1 MSRSRRMGTAILI
14 LSVTLSA
21 LWGYVLRRELHGGIG
36 MVDFGA
42 IYYGSRCALQHK
54 DPYDPGTVLREFEA
68 DGGRFPGESYAAEA
82 AQAALINGINLP
94 TALFLAAPLALLP
107 WGMAQILWIFF
118 NALPLVLAAYL
129 LWDLGANRVP
139 ILWLCLAGFILAN
152 CQNLF
157 FLGDAAGIAVGL
169 CIIAACCFLRERHA
183 LAGVLLMAISLLL
196 KPHDGGFIWL
206 YFLLSGGMLRKRAL
220 QTFAVV
226 SILGFFAIVWMGQ
239 VSPRWMHELHRN
251 IRSELVHGG
260 LNDPAPS
267 ATNSGVDRI
276 IDLQAAISVFRNNP
290 EVYNPVSY
298 LIAGPLIL
306 IWAFVVMKRRFSSEQ
321 APLALAAISVL
332 TLLPV
337 YHRPYDA
344 KLLLLTIPACAMLWA
359 EGGMRRWVALALTS
373 AGILVTS
380 DLPLVWLLIFTKN
393 LTASLATW
401 TGKLMNVLLWPAP
414 LVLLA
419 LGCFYL
425 WVFIRRV
432 FPLSGSTLHQHAAQ

>member
-1 MSRSRRMGTAILI
+1 MSASRRLETLLLI
-14 LSVTLSA
+14 LCVSLSA
-21 LWGYVLRRELHGGIG
+21 LWGYMLRREMHGGIG

-68 DGGRFPGESYAAEA
+68 EGGSFPTESFAARA
-82 AQAALINGINLP
+82 APAALINGINLP

-107 WGMAQILWIFF
+107 WGIAQMLWIFLS
-118 NALPLVLAAYL
+118 ALLLVLSASL
-129 LWDLGANRVP
+129 LWDLGADRAP
-139 ILWLCLAGFILAN
+139 ILWLCMAGFILAN

-157 FLGDAAGIAVGL
+157 FLGDSAGIAVGL
-169 CIIAACCFLRERHA
+169 CIIAACSFLRDRYA
-183 LAGVLLMAISLLL
+183 PAGVLLLAISLLL
-196 KPHDGGFIWL
+196 KPHDAGFVWL

-220 QTFAVV
+220 QTLAVAG
-226 SILGFFAIVWMGQ
+226 ILGVFATVWIGQ
-239 VSPRWMHELHRN
+239 VSPQWMHELHRN

-290 EVYNPVSY
+290 GVYNPVSY

-344 KLLLLTIPACAMLWA
+344 KLLLLAIPACAMLWA

-393 LTASLATW
+393 LTASLTTW

-432 FPLSGSTLHQHAAQ
+432 FQSPSPRIDQHPAY